1 MEEFYYLIFWIASC
15 LAMTN
20 LVPQPQYILVH
31 TIRCKT
37 TLSSTHDRLSELVT
51 VGRHIASRIESFYGC
66 LLSLIDN
73 DTSFCIFLRR
83 EMIDKSSIW
92 NVSNGDEYP
101 IERKCGSILE
111 ENRPH
116 SHHISLDL
124 CYFREVVKYDIR
136 VFFGFFDPDIL
147 GSNLVSSDKDMD
159 FTSNLSKI
167 ESFSDGCIP
176 TTNHCY

>member
-1 MEEFYYLIFWIASC
+1 MEEFSYLIFWIASC

-37 TLSSTHDRLSELVT
+37 SLSSTHDRLSEFVT
-51 VGRHIASRIESFYGC
+51 IGCYITSRIESLDAGF
-66 LLSLIDN
+66 LPLIDN

-111 ENRPH
+111 ENRLH

-124 CYFREVVKYDIR
+124 CYFCEVVKYDIR
-136 VFFGFFDPDIL
+136 VFFAFSTQI
-147 GSNLVSSDKDMD
+147 SSARTLSVLTKIW
-159 FTSNLSKI
+159 TSRAISAR
-167 ESFSDGCIP
+167 
-176 TTNHCY
+176 